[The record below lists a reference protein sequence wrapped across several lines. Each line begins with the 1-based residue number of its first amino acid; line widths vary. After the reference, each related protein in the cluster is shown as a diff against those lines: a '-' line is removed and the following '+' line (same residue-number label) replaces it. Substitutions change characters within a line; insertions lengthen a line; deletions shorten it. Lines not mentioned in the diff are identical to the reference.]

1 MKKLFAVLAVL
12 ALAGSVQASE
22 LWWTVSGAP
31 TDGWTEAKLF
41 ANTTGYNYDGELVGS
56 VTKADLDNFGD
67 VFTQLQVGS
76 VDYDSSV
83 YSFYVEL
90 FNGNDSIGQKSYV
103 TTSPAQGA
111 VVRDN
116 LAGSIAQD
124 TMDWAGKSV
133 YTGFSQF
140 TDSNVIPEP
149 TSGLLVM
156 LGMMMLGLKR
166 KRV

>member
-31 TDGWTEAKLF
+31 AEGWTEAKLF

-67 VFTQLQVGS
+67 AFTQLGN
-76 VDYDSSV
+76 YDSSA

-111 VVRDN
+111 VAHDK
-116 LAGSIAQD
+116 LAESIAKD

>member
-1 MKKLFAVLAVL
+1 MKKLFVVLAAL
-12 ALAGSVQASE
+12 ALAGGVQASE

-56 VTKADLDNFGD
+56 VTKTDLDNFGD
-67 VFTQLQVGS
+67 AFTQLG
-76 VDYDSSV
+76 DFDSAA

-90 FNGNDSIGQKSYV
+90 FNGTESIGQKSYV
-103 TTSPAQGA
+103 SLSSPAQGSVA
-111 VVRDN
+111 YGK
-116 LAGSIAQD
+116 LADSIAKD